1 MKGIYT
7 LDALI
12 SKHKINTASGRKFLS
27 KLIFPTHPQ
36 TTAVIKR
43 IKKPDKTIKVWKV
56 RLCRT
61 FAHKDIN
68 GTALT
73 RAVAKKKK
81 IGTMKFKPSFTKMIK
96 DWNDKTYKTQ
106 MHIQETN
113 KGTQFKIVK
122 GAGYYPH
129 ILWKG
134 EWCPLYMNIMMH
146 WGRRG
151 SADIVENVILK
162 WRYRKK
168 EQKRDLR
175 RLINEYGKIVPANEK
190 SAKTKGAQERPAG
203 HSIIDIKNDN
213 FDAVRGNSRTTSKS
227 FNLRGL
233 K

>member
-7 LDALI
+7 LEALI
-12 SKHKINTASGRKFLS
+12 SRQKINTKSGRKFLS

-43 IKKPDKTIKVWKV
+43 INKPDKTIKVWKI

-68 GTALT
+68 GTSLT
-73 RAVAKKKK
+73 RSVAKKKK
-81 IGTMKFKPSFTKMIK
+81 IGTMKFKPSFTKMKK
-96 DWNDKTYKTQ
+96 DWNSKTYKTD

-134 EWCPLYMNIMMH
+134 QWCPLYMNIKMH

-151 SADIVENVILK
+151 SDDIIENIILK
-162 WRYRKK
+162 WRYPAGSKGK

-175 RLINEYGKIVPANEK
+175 RLINEYGKVVPANEK
-190 SAKTKGAQERPAG
+190 SAKTKGAQELPDK

-227 FNLRGL
+227 FN
-233 K
+233 

>member
-7 LDALI
+7 LETLI
-12 SKHKINTASGRKFLS
+12 SKHKINTKSGRKFLS
-27 KLIFPTHPQ
+27 KLIFPTHPK

-43 IKKPDKTIKVWKV
+43 IKKADKTVQVWKI

-61 FAHKDIN
+61 FANKDQN

-73 RAVAKKKK
+73 RHIAKKKRTW
-81 IGTMKFKPSFTKMIK
+81 TMKFKPSYTKMQK
-96 DWNDKTYKTQ
+96 DWTDNNYKTQ
-106 MHIQETN
+106 IHQQETN

-129 ILWKG
+129 IFWKG
-134 EWCPLYMNIMMH
+134 EWCPLYINVKMI

-151 SADIVENVILK
+151 SPDIVENVILK
-162 WRYRKK
+162 WRHGKK
-168 EQKRDLR
+168 GEEQKRDLR
-175 RLINEYGKIVPANEK
+175 RLINDYGKIVPANEK

-203 HSIIDIKNDN
+203 HSIIDIKSDN

-227 FNLRGL
+227 FN
-233 K
+233 